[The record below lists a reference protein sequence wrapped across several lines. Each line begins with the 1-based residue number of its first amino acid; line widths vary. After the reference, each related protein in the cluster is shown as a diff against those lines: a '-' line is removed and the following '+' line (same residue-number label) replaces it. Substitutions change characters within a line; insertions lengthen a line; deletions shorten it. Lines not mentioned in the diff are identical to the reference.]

1 MPKKFVG
8 ENSKAVAARARKVA
22 SKEADNVKKQ
32 KEAEDAYW
40 RDENKQILKKAQ
52 KKEENEKKKQQMIER
67 KAEAKALL
75 EQEMN
80 SIKPATKQPAA
91 KITRAQIVAETDKR
105 NTAAINTT
113 KPSKPKTHIDEPLQE
128 NINHYQPEDVANT
141 IDEAIAMLS
150 ASDINTGDKH
160 PEKRLK
166 AAYQA
171 FEQKYMPRLKEEN
184 PTLRMSQL
192 KQILFKDWSKSS
204 ENPLNNVK

>member
-1 MPKKFVG
+1 
-8 ENSKAVAARARKVA
+8 
-22 SKEADNVKKQ
+22 
-32 KEAEDAYW
+32 
-40 RDENKQILKKAQ
+40 
-52 KKEENEKKKQQMIER
+52 MIER

-105 NTAAINTT
+105 NAAAMNTT

-150 ASDINTGDKH
+150 YVLYYIYTYIFGTIVN
-160 PEKRLK
+160 
-166 AAYQA
+166 
-171 FEQKYMPRLKEEN
+171 
-184 PTLRMSQL
+184 
-192 KQILFKDWSKSS
+192 
-204 ENPLNNVK
+204 